1 MPLHRHAVATLV
13 ALCLAL
19 GIAPAFAGKPQPT
32 PLAPPSGPPVEVP
45 HGSVSGTT
53 TECSLGVVGPPTLS
67 RAYLFAPDDAYYT
80 LVDPA
85 ACDGCQGNNR
95 VLTVAHVELNFAA
108 PCEIPVTISIVPAID
123 LGGGCLAPNP
133 LAPPVCEPTQY
144 VIYDEGVTGQCRDY
158 KLNLP
163 GGCCIDG
170 PVFLQIEFDRGSCA
184 DGQPMFCGPTTC
196 SNCTQYNFFPGQ
208 ATNGE
213 DLCAVLPS
221 GIKAF
226 MMYVDS
232 SCCSPTSTA
241 PGSWGKLK
249 TLYR

>member
-45 HGSVSGTT
+45 HGSVSGTPT
-53 TECSLGVVGPPTLS
+53 VCNLGVVGPPTLS
-67 RAYLFAPDDAYYT
+67 MAYLFPPDDVYYT
-80 LVDPA
+80 LVNPA
-85 ACDGCQGNNR
+85 ACDGCLGNNLR
-95 VLTVAHVELNFAA
+95 LMEAHIELNFTA
-108 PCEIPVTISIVPAID
+108 PCEIPVTVSIVPAID

-133 LAPPVCEPTQY
+133 SAPPVCEPVEQA
-144 VIYDEGVTGQCRDY
+144 ISEENATGQCREY
-158 KLNLP
+158 KVP
-163 GGCCIDG
+163 VAVTCCIDG
-170 PVFLQIEFDRGSCA
+170 PVFLRIEFDRGSCP
-184 DGQPMFCGPTTC
+184 DGQPMFCGPSTC

-208 ATNGE
+208 ATSGE

-226 MMYVDS
+226 MMYVDA
-232 SCCSPTSTA
+232 SCCAPTSTA